1 MTGASCNSIRGIFP
15 MADENDILTDLN
27 MDPNANGPAGANGA
41 DNQPMA
47 GLIAQYIKDLSVE
60 NPNAPT
66 CYQWTDQPNVDVQ
79 FNIAATAVNEEVS
92 EVELKITVGAKM
104 PQGNLYLVELSYAG
118 LVGLRN
124 IPDDA
129 GHAFL
134 YAEAPRLLFPFAR
147 RVIADATRDAG
158 FAPLMLDPMDF
169 GALYQQQLAQRQ
181 AEGANPFD
189 KPAAGEVN

>member
-1 MTGASCNSIRGIFP
+1 
-15 MADENDILTDLN
+15 MAEEGETPTDLDF
-27 MDPNANGPAGANGA
+27 DPAAGGNGA
-41 DNQPMA
+41 DDRPMA

-79 FNIAATAVNEEVS
+79 FNIGATPVSDEVH

-104 PQGNLYLVELSYAG
+104 PQGNLYLVELSYGG

-124 IPDDA
+124 IPEDA

-169 GALYQQQLAQRQ
+169 GALYQQQLAARAQQ
-181 AEGANPFD
+181 
-189 KPAAGEVN
+189 PAGGEDAPTGELH

>member
-1 MTGASCNSIRGIFP
+1 
-15 MADENDILTDLN
+15 MAEEGDILTDLN
-27 MDPNANGPAGANGA
+27 FDPGAGGNGA
-41 DNQPMA
+41 DNRPMA

-79 FNIAATAVNEEVS
+79 FNIAASPVNEEIH

-124 IPDDA
+124 IPEDA
-129 GHAFL
+129 AHAFL

-169 GALYQQQLAQRQ
+169 TALYQQQLAQRQ
-181 AEGANPFD
+181 AEGVNPFE
-189 KPAAGEVN
+189 KPAGEAN

>member
-1 MTGASCNSIRGIFP
+1 
-15 MADENDILTDLN
+15 MAEEGDILTDLN
-27 MDPNANGPAGANGA
+27 FDPAEGANGA
-41 DNQPMA
+41 DNRPMA

-60 NPNAPT
+60 NPSAPA
-66 CYQWTDQPNVDVQ
+66 CYQWTDQPSVDVQ
-79 FNIAATAVNEEVS
+79 FNIGATPVNDEVH

-129 GHAFL
+129 SHAFL

-158 FAPLMLDPMDF
+158 FAPMMLDPMDF
-169 GALYQQQLAQRQ
+169 GALYQQQLAARQ
-181 AEGANPFD
+181 AEQAGGGEAP
-189 KPAAGEVN
+189 PAGEVN

>member
-1 MTGASCNSIRGIFP
+1 
-15 MADENDILTDLN
+15 MADENDTLTDLN
-27 MDPNANGPAGANGA
+27 MDPGAGANGA

-79 FNIAATAVNEEVS
+79 FNIGAAPVNEEVH
-92 EVELKITVGAKM
+92 EVELKIVVGAKM
-104 PQGNLYLVELSYAG
+104 SQGNLYLVELSYAG

-124 IPDDA
+124 IPEDA
-129 GHAFL
+129 AHAFL

-181 AEGANPFD
+181 AEGKNPFE

>member
-1 MTGASCNSIRGIFP
+1 
-15 MADENDILTDLN
+15 MAEEGDILTDLN
-27 MDPNANGPAGANGA
+27 LDPGAGANGA
-41 DNQPMA
+41 DNRPMA

-66 CYQWTDQPNVDVQ
+66 CFQWTDQPSVDVQ
-79 FNIAATAVNEEVS
+79 FNIGATPVNDEVQ

-104 PQGNLYLVELSYAG
+104 PEGNLYLVELSYAG

-124 IPDDA
+124 IPEEA

-181 AEGANPFD
+181 AEGKAPGQA
-189 KPAAGEVN
+189 PASGEVN

>member
-1 MTGASCNSIRGIFP
+1 
-15 MADENDILTDLN
+15 MADDNDILTDLN
-27 MDPNANGPAGANGA
+27 SNPGAGGNGA

-66 CYQWTDQPNVDVQ
+66 CYQWTDQPSIDVQ
-79 FNIAATAVNEEVS
+79 FNIGANPVSDEVN
-92 EVELKITVGAKM
+92 EVELRITVGAKM
-104 PQGNLYLVELSYAG
+104 PQGNLYLVELAYAG

-124 IPDDA
+124 IPEEA
-129 GHAFL
+129 AHAFL

-147 RVIADATRDAG
+147 RVISDATRDAG

-169 GALYQQQLAQRQ
+169 GALYQQQLAQRR
-181 AEGANPFD
+181 AEGKNPFE
-189 KPAAGEVN
+189 KPTAGEVN

>member
-1 MTGASCNSIRGIFP
+1 
-15 MADENDILTDLN
+15 MAQDGDILTDLN
-27 MDPNANGPAGANGA
+27 LNPAEGANGA
-41 DNQPMA
+41 DNRPMA

-79 FNIAATAVNEEVS
+79 FNIGATPVNEEVH

-181 AEGANPFD
+181 AEQAGGGEA
-189 KPAAGEVN
+189 PAAGEVN

>member
-1 MTGASCNSIRGIFP
+1 
-15 MADENDILTDLN
+15 MAEEGDILTDLN
-27 MDPNANGPAGANGA
+27 SDPAAGANGA
-41 DNQPMA
+41 DNLPMA

-66 CYQWTDQPNVDVQ
+66 CFQWTDQPNVDVQ
-79 FNIAATAVNEEVS
+79 FNIGSTPVNDEVH

-124 IPDDA
+124 IPEEA

-169 GALYQQQLAQRQ
+169 GALYQQQLAARQ
-181 AEGANPFD
+181 AEQGESGSA
-189 KPAAGEVN
+189 PAPSEIN

>member
-1 MTGASCNSIRGIFP
+1 
-15 MADENDILTDLN
+15 MADEGDILTDINL
-27 MDPNANGPAGANGA
+27 DPAAGGNGA
-41 DNQPMA
+41 DNGPVA

-79 FNIAATAVNEEVS
+79 FNIAANAVNDEVH
-92 EVELKITVGAKM
+92 EVELKITAGAKM
-104 PQGNLYLVELSYAG
+104 PQGNLYLVELSYGG

-124 IPDDA
+124 LPEQHA
-129 GHAFL
+129 HAFL

-169 GALYQQQLAQRQ
+169 GALYQQQMAARQ
-181 AEGANPFD
+181 QQGEGTS
-189 KPAAGEVN
+189 PAPGTVN